1 MTISPGR
8 LVDRL
13 ASIATKPE
21 RLVVGL
27 MSGTSFDGVDA
38 ALVRISGRGRHLEA
52 ELVRFVCFPFGDH
65 LRCRI
70 GAAPVVAAPDIAR
83 LDFDL
88 GDAFA
93 DAALAVIESAGL
105 TPAGVD
111 LIGSHGQ
118 TVWHDPPSDRSGS
131 PGPWRRGA
139 TLQIG
144 QPDVIA
150 ARTGIV
156 TVADFRTADV
166 AAGGSGAPLIPYVD
180 WLLFREPS
188 EERLLLNVGGIANVT
203 YVVDDIDRVVAFDT
217 GPGNALTDEI
227 ARCASGGAES
237 MDRGGERALR
247 GVVSEEAVA
256 RFLERPYFRKPP
268 PKSTGKEMFGAEAA
282 RDLALRTF
290 GGRGVEDLD
299 AREVDELLATA
310 TAITARSVADARSF
324 LPVQSELSRV
334 IVSGGGVRNAALMSM
349 LAALFAPT
357 PVESLAAHGM
367 DPDAKEAVG
376 FAILA
381 NETLMGRPGNVPAAT
396 GASRPV
402 VLGKLSVG
410 L

>member
-1 MTISPGR
+1 M
-8 LVDRL
+8 
-13 ASIATKPE
+13 
-21 RLVVGL
+21 VGL
-27 MSGTSFDGVDA
+27 MSGTSYDGVDA
-38 ALVRISGRGRHLEA
+38 ALVRIAGHGRELEA
-52 ELVRFVCFPFGDH
+52 ELLRYDCFPFGEH

-70 GAAPVVAAPDIAR
+70 GAAPVVASPDIAR

-105 TPAGVD
+105 TPADVD

-118 TVWHDPPSDRSGS
+118 TIWHDPPSDSFGSLRSG
-131 PGPWRRGA
+131 RGA
-139 TLQIG
+139 TLQVG

-150 ARTGIV
+150 ARTGAV

-203 YVVDDIDRVVAFDT
+203 YVVDDMERVTAFDT
-217 GPGNALTDEI
+217 GPGNALIDEI
-227 ARCASGGAES
+227 SRCASGGSES

-247 GVVSEEAVA
+247 GAVSEEAVV
-256 RFLERPYFRKPP
+256 RFLEGPFFTKPP
-268 PKSTGKEMFGAEAA
+268 PKSTGKEMFGAGAA
-282 RDLALRTF
+282 RDLALGTF
-290 GGRGVEDLD
+290 DGRGVEDLD
-299 AREVDELLATA
+299 AGEVDDLLATA

-381 NETLMGRPGNVPAAT
+381 NETLAGRPGNVPAAT

>member
-38 ALVRISGRGRHLEA
+38 ALVRISGHGRDLEV
-52 ELVRFVCFPFGDH
+52 ELVRFDCFPFGDH

-70 GAAPVVAAPDIAR
+70 GASPVVAAPDIAR

-93 DAALAVIESAGL
+93 DAALAVIEGASLASSD
-105 TPAGVD
+105 VD

-118 TVWHDPPSDRSGS
+118 TIWHDPPSDRSGS
-131 PGPWRRGA
+131 PGSGRGA

-150 ARTGIV
+150 ERTGIV
-156 TVADFRTADV
+156 TVGDFRTADV

-203 YVVDDIDRVVAFDT
+203 YVVDDIERVAAFDT

-247 GVVSEEAVA
+247 GSVSEEAVA
-256 RFLERPYFRKPP
+256 RFLERPFFKKPP
-268 PKSTGKEMFGAEAA
+268 PKSTGRETFGAEAA
-282 RDLALRTF
+282 RDLALGTF

-299 AREVDELLATA
+299 AREIDDLLATA
-310 TAITARSVADARSF
+310 TAITARSVADARS
-324 LPVQSELSRV
+324 LLSAQSELSRV

-349 LAALFAPT
+349 LAGLFEPT
-357 PVESLAAHGM
+357 PVESLAEHGM

-402 VLGKLSVG
+402 VLGKLSMG